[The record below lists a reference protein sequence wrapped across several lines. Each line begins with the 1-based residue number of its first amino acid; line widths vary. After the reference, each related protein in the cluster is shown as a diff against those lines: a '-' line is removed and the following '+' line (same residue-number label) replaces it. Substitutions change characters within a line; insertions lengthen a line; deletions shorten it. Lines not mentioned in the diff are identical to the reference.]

1 MPGVQ
6 RMPEFDVEPERPSS
20 VDDMATLREAQF
32 TAWAVA
38 AARKPVQGGAPGVC
52 GNCGAV
58 LPNVAVYCDPEC
70 RADHEHRQA
79 AQQRAGRRS

>member
-1 MPGVQ
+1 MADTDNP
-6 RMPEFDVEPERPSS
+6 PERPSS

-32 TAWAVA
+32 TDWAVA
-38 AARKPVQGGAPGVC
+38 AARRPVQASAPGVC

-58 LPNVAVYCDPEC
+58 LPSLAVYCDPEC

-79 AQQRAGRRS
+79 AERRAGRRG